1 MYIYIFFFRFFS
13 SISYSIQ
20 FSRSVISDSLRPHGL
35 RHARPLCQ
43 SPAPGTCSNS
53 CSWSEWCHPTISSSV
68 VPFSSYLQSFPASGS
83 FPNRWLFTSG
93 GQSIGASVSASVLT
107 MNIQGWFPLGLTGL
121 ISMLFKGLSRVFTS
135 AANAQP
141 SLWSNTNMT
150 TRKTI
155 AFLGYRCIICIWLGD
170 AESSSFW
177 IYVSI

>member
-1 MYIYIFFFRFFS
+1 MS
-13 SISYSIQ
+13 N
-20 FSRSVISDSLRPHGL
+20 SLRPHGL
-35 RHARPLCQ
+35 RHARPPCPSL
-43 SPAPGTCSNS
+43 SSSICSNS
-53 CSWSEWCHPTISSSV
+53 GPLSQWCYLTVSSSAA
-68 VPFSSYLQSFPASGS
+68 FCSFCLQSFPASGS

-121 ISMLFKGLSRVFTS
+121 ISMLFKGLSRVFIS
-135 AANAQP
+135 ATNAQP